1 MFIKMPHQAFITFL
15 LPALDH
21 RFFAYCTCIICH
33 DQCLSNLNNINHIPL
48 FKSENIFQKHHWLRS
63 KKRLFQ
69 NELRLCVTI
78 SFSIELAWLF
88 YSCISQFQLHP
99 AIPPPHPARLSLEIC
114 LFFNVFPL
122 LDYSMQTAMTLL
134 IFIVQKPAVVK
145 TDILRPW

>member
-78 SFSIELAWLF
+78 SFSTELAWLF

-99 AIPPPHPARLSLEIC
+99 AIPPPPARLSPEIC

-122 LDYSMQTAMTLL
+122 LDYSMQTAMTRL